1 MKQKNLITVVTDHQI
16 TADTIARAI
25 GANEKHEGYYL
36 GNGYAVTW
44 TNGQLVEA
52 TFSPQESFVLSTTME
67 SRLAYAHNFKFAMR
81 NYDELVGYKKSDEDN
96 RQIDTIKALWK
107 MSLTVVN
114 AMRPDITGDLDF
126 LSLYY
131 FIGCP
136 VDTRRAWLPV
146 LTKKAIV
153 HAVNHGPQ
161 NRKEYEKWLEES
173 IYNAIVQA
181 AEENAELK
189 GSPTVEEI
197 AESEAAVDAECAGIP
212 APAAGERREGNN
224 YIGMIT
230 DRCPLFNLPALMIQA
245 ACELGYDH
253 EKTILIA
260 YRLYAKKLI
269 SYPMVMQNTVPGGV
283 WKAML
288 RNMEMLRYNSR
299 WGRSVG
305 EGKTSKCHNFRNGES
320 VYNGFGIVTTGLHPT
335 DLSRDEEKLYNLI
348 VKRVID
354 AFAPDNYGKGRKSKS
369 GKKNHHRNNR
379 KNKGYKAKTVK
390 TA

>member
-16 TADTIARAI
+16 TADTIAKAI
-25 GANEKHEGYYL
+25 GANEKHDGYYL

-52 TFSPQESFVLSTTME
+52 TFSPEESFVLSTTME
-67 SRLAYAHNFKFAMR
+67 SRLAYAHNFKFSMR
-81 NYDELVGYKKSDEDN
+81 DYDHLVGYKKSAEDS
-96 RQIDTIKALWK
+96 RQLNTIKSLWK
-107 MSLTVVN
+107 MSMTVVN
-114 AMRPDITGDLDF
+114 AMHPDITGDLDF

-131 FIGCP
+131 FIASP

-161 NRKEYEKWLEES
+161 NRKEYENWLEES
-173 IYNAIVQA
+173 IYNAIVQC

-189 GSPTVEEI
+189 GSATVEEI
-197 AESEAAVDAECAGIP
+197 SVTEAAVDAECAGIST
-212 APAAGERREGNN
+212 PAAGERREGYN
-224 YIGMIT
+224 YIGLIT
-230 DRCPLFNLPALMIQA
+230 DRCPLFNLPALMVQA
-245 ACELGYDH
+245 ACELDYTH
-253 EKTILIA
+253 EKTILTA

-269 SYPMVMQNTVPGGV
+269 SYPMVMQNTIPGGV

-288 RNMEMLRYNSR
+288 RNMEMLRYNSK
-299 WGRSVG
+299 W
-305 EGKTSKCHNFRNGES
+305 GKTIEDGKPSKCHNFRNSES

-354 AFAPDNYGKGRKSKS
+354 AFAPGGTGNGRKPIG
-369 GKKNHHRNNR
+369 GKRDSRRKNR
-379 KNKGYKAKTVK
+379 KNKGNRAKTVK

>member
-16 TADTIARAI
+16 TADTIAKAI

-52 TFSPQESFVLSTTME
+52 TFSPQECFVLSTTME

-81 NYDELVGYKKSDEDN
+81 DYDHLVGYKKSAEDA
-96 RQIDTIKALWK
+96 RQIETIKTLWK
-107 MSLTVVN
+107 MSQTVVN

-131 FIGCP
+131 FIASP
-136 VDTRRAWLPV
+136 VETRRAWLPV
-146 LTKKAIV
+146 LKKKAIV

-189 GSPTVEEI
+189 GAPTVEEI
-197 AESEAAVDAECAGIP
+197 SVTEAAVDAECAGIS
-212 APAAGERREGNN
+212 APAAGERREGDN
-224 YIGMIT
+224 YIGLIT

-253 EKTILIA
+253 EKTILTA

-288 RNMEMLRYNSR
+288 RNMEMLRYNSK
-299 WGRSVG
+299 WGRSIP
-305 EGKTSKCHNFRNGES
+305 EGKPSKCHNFRNGET

-335 DLSRDEEKLYNLI
+335 DLNRDEEKLYNLI

-354 AFAPDNYGKGRKSKS
+354 AFAPDSYGCGRKSKG
-369 GKKNHHRNNR
+369 GKKKSRRYR
-379 KNKGYKAKTVK
+379 KEKKAKTVK

>member
-1 MKQKNLITVVTDHQI
+1 
-16 TADTIARAI
+16 
-25 GANEKHEGYYL
+25 
-36 GNGYAVTW
+36 
-44 TNGQLVEA
+44 
-52 TFSPQESFVLSTTME
+52 ME
-67 SRLAYAHNFKFAMR
+67 SRLAYAHNFKFTMR
-81 NYDELVGYKKSDEDN
+81 DYDELVGYKKSAQDK
-96 RQIDTIKALWK
+96 RQLDTIKALWK

-136 VDTRRAWLPV
+136 LDTRRAWLPV

-189 GSPTVEEI
+189 GSPAVEEI
-197 AESEAAVDAECAGIP
+197 SVADAAKDAECAGVP
-212 APAAGERREGNN
+212 APAPGEQREGDN
-224 YIGMIT
+224 YIGVIT

-245 ACELGYDH
+245 ACELDYSH
-253 EKTILIA
+253 EKTILTA

-288 RNMEMLRYNSR
+288 RNMEMLCYNTQQER
-299 WGRSVG
+299 L
-305 EGKTSKCHNFRNGES
+305 FPDES
-320 VYNGFGIVTTGLHPT
+320 
-335 DLSRDEEKLYNLI
+335 
-348 VKRVID
+348 
-354 AFAPDNYGKGRKSKS
+354 
-369 GKKNHHRNNR
+369 R
-379 KNKGYKAKTVK
+379 KNRGEYHDQSDHPSGGGGQRLQSAHREAGGQNSGHFCAHRDVHCPTRFPDLDDLRRRL
-390 TA
+390 

>member
-1 MKQKNLITVVTDHQI
+1 MKQKNIITVVTDHQI

-52 TFSPQESFVLSTTME
+52 TFSPKECFVLSTTME

-81 NYDELVGYKKSDEDN
+81 NYDELVGYKKSAEDI
-96 RQIDTIKALWK
+96 RQLDTIKALWK

-131 FIGCP
+131 FIGSP

-189 GSPTVEEI
+189 GSPAVEEI
-197 AESEAAVDAECAGIP
+197 SVADAAKDAECAGVP
-212 APAAGERREGNN
+212 APAPGEKREGDN
-224 YIGMIT
+224 YIGLIT

-245 ACELGYDH
+245 ACELDYTH
-253 EKTILIA
+253 EKTILTA

-269 SYPMVMQNTVPGGV
+269 SYPAVLQNTVPGGV
-283 WKAML
+283 WKVML

-305 EGKTSKCHNFRNGES
+305 EGKPSKCHNFRSVES

-354 AFAPDNYGKGRKSKS
+354 AFAPDSYGKGRKYKG
-369 GKKNHHRNNR
+369 GKKNNR
-379 KNKGYKAKTVK
+379 RYRKGKKAKTVK
-390 TA
+390 TV

>member
-16 TADTIARAI
+16 TADTIAKAI
-25 GANEKHEGYYL
+25 GANEKHDGYYL

-81 NYDELVGYKKSDEDN
+81 DYDELVGYKKSAEDT
-96 RQIDTIKALWK
+96 RQLETIKSLWK
-107 MSLTVVN
+107 RSATVVN
-114 AMRPDITGDLDF
+114 AMHPDITGDLDF

-131 FIGCP
+131 FIASP
-136 VDTRRAWLPV
+136 VETRRAWLPV
-146 LTKKAIV
+146 LKKKAIV

-173 IYNAIVQA
+173 IYNALVKA
-181 AEENAELK
+181 AEECAELK
-189 GSPTVEEI
+189 GAPTVEEI
-197 AESEAAVDAECAGIP
+197 AEAEAAVDAECAGVP
-212 APAAGERREGNN
+212 APAAGERREGDN
-224 YIGMIT
+224 YIGLIT

-253 EKTILIA
+253 EKTILTA

-288 RNMEMLRYNSR
+288 RNMEMLRYNSK
-299 WGRSVG
+299 WGRSIP
-305 EGKTSKCHNFRNGES
+305 EGKPSKCHNFCNGET

-354 AFAPDNYGKGRKSKS
+354 AFATDNYDKGHKPKG
-369 GKKNHHRNNR
+369 GKKKSRRYR
-379 KNKGYKAKTVK
+379 KEKKVKTVK

>member
-16 TADTIARAI
+16 TADTIAKAI

-81 NYDELVGYKKSDEDN
+81 DYDHLVGYKKSAEDA
-96 RQIDTIKALWK
+96 RQLDTIKALWK

-114 AMRPDITGDLDF
+114 AMHPDIAGDLDF

-146 LTKKAIV
+146 LKKKAIV

-173 IYNAIVQA
+173 IYNALVKA
-181 AEENAELK
+181 AEECAELK
-189 GSPTVEEI
+189 GAPTVEEI
-197 AESEAAVDAECAGIP
+197 AEAEAAVDAECAGVP
-212 APAAGERREGNN
+212 APAAGERREGDS
-224 YIGMIT
+224 YIGLIT

-253 EKTILIA
+253 EKTILTA

-299 WGRSVG
+299 WGRSIP
-305 EGKTSKCHNFRNGES
+305 EGKPSKCHNFRNGET

-354 AFAPDNYGKGRKSKS
+354 AFAPDSYGCGRKSKG
-369 GKKNHHRNNR
+369 GKKKSRRYR
-379 KNKGYKAKTVK
+379 KEKKAKTVK

>member
-16 TADTIARAI
+16 TADTIAKAI
-25 GANEKHEGYYL
+25 GANEKHDGYYL

-81 NYDELVGYKKSDEDN
+81 DYDELVGYKKSAEDT
-96 RQIDTIKALWK
+96 RQLETIKSLWK
-107 MSLTVVN
+107 RSATVVN
-114 AMRPDITGDLDF
+114 AMHPDITGDLDF

-131 FIGCP
+131 FIASP
-136 VDTRRAWLPV
+136 VETRRAWLPV
-146 LTKKAIV
+146 LKKKAIV

-173 IYNAIVQA
+173 IYNALVKA
-181 AEENAELK
+181 AEECAELK
-189 GSPTVEEI
+189 GAPTVEEI
-197 AESEAAVDAECAGIP
+197 AEAEAAVDAECAGVP
-212 APAAGERREGNN
+212 APAAGERREGDS
-224 YIGMIT
+224 YIGLIT

-253 EKTILIA
+253 EKTILTA

-269 SYPMVMQNTVPGGV
+269 SYPIVMQNTVPGGV

-305 EGKTSKCHNFRNGES
+305 EGKPSKCHNFRNGES

-354 AFAPDNYGKGRKSKS
+354 AFAPDSSGKGCKPKG
-369 GKKNHHRNNR
+369 GKKKSRRYRNGN
-379 KNKGYKAKTVK
+379 KAKTVK
-390 TA
+390 HA

>member
-16 TADTIARAI
+16 TADTIAKAI

-81 NYDELVGYKKSDEDN
+81 NYDELVGYKKSTEDN
-96 RQIDTIKALWK
+96 RQLGTIKALWE
-107 MSLTVVN
+107 MSATVVN

-126 LSLYY
+126 LNLYY

-146 LTKKAIV
+146 LTKKAII
-153 HAVNHGPQ
+153 HAVNHGPR

-173 IYNAIVQA
+173 IYNAIVQG
-181 AEENAELK
+181 AEENTELK
-189 GSPTVEEI
+189 GTATVEEI
-197 AESEAAVDAECAGIP
+197 SVADAAKDAECAGIP
-212 APAAGERREGNN
+212 APAPGEQCEGDN
-224 YIGMIT
+224 YIGLIT

-245 ACELGYDH
+245 ACELDYTH
-253 EKTILIA
+253 EKTILTA

-269 SYPMVMQNTVPGGV
+269 SYPGGLQNTIPGGV
-283 WKAML
+283 WRAML
-288 RNMEMLRYNSR
+288 RNIEILRYNSR

-305 EGKTSKCHNFRNGES
+305 EGKPSKCHNFRNGES

-354 AFAPDNYGKGRKSKS
+354 AFAPDTYGKRHKPKGSR
-369 GKKNHHRNNR
+369 KKNRRYH
-379 KNKGYKAKTVK
+379 KGNKTKTLK
-390 TA
+390 ST

>member
-1 MKQKNLITVVTDHQI
+1 MKQKNIITVVTDHQI

-52 TFSPQESFVLSTTME
+52 TFSPKECFVLSTTME

-81 NYDELVGYKKSDEDN
+81 NYDELVGYKKSAEDI
-96 RQIDTIKALWK
+96 RQLDTIKALWK

-131 FIGCP
+131 FIACP

-189 GSPTVEEI
+189 GSPAVEEI
-197 AESEAAVDAECAGIP
+197 SVADAAKDAECAGVP
-212 APAAGERREGNN
+212 APAPGEKREGDN
-224 YIGMIT
+224 YIGLIT

-245 ACELGYDH
+245 ACELDYTH
-253 EKTILIA
+253 EKTILTA

-269 SYPMVMQNTVPGGV
+269 SYPAVLQNTVPGGV
-283 WKAML
+283 WKVML

-305 EGKTSKCHNFRNGES
+305 EGKPSKCHNFRSVES

-354 AFAPDNYGKGRKSKS
+354 AFAPDSYGKGRKYKG
-369 GKKNHHRNNR
+369 GKKNNR
-379 KNKGYKAKTVK
+379 RYRKGKKAKTVK
-390 TA
+390 TV

>member
-16 TADTIARAI
+16 TADTIAKAI

-52 TFSPQESFVLSTTME
+52 TFSPNESFILSTTME

-81 NYDELVGYKKSDEDN
+81 DYDELVGYKKSAEDT
-96 RQIDTIKALWK
+96 RQLETIKALWK

-131 FIGCP
+131 FIASP
-136 VDTRRAWLPV
+136 VETRRAWLPV
-146 LTKKAIV
+146 LKKKAIV

-161 NRKEYEKWLEES
+161 NRKEYENWLEES

-189 GSPTVEEI
+189 GSPAVEEI
-197 AESEAAVDAECAGIP
+197 AEAEAAVDAECAGVP
-212 APAAGERREGNN
+212 APAAGERREGDN
-224 YIGMIT
+224 YIGLIT

-245 ACELGYDH
+245 ACELDYTH
-253 EKTILIA
+253 EKTILTA

-269 SYPMVMQNTVPGGV
+269 SYPMVMQNTIPGGV

-288 RNMEMLRYNSR
+288 RNIEMLRYNSK
-299 WGRSVG
+299 WGRSIP
-305 EGKTSKCHNFRNGES
+305 EGKPSKCHNFRNGES

-335 DLSRDEEKLYNLI
+335 DLSSDEEKLYNLI

-354 AFAPDNYGKGRKSKS
+354 AFASDSYGCGRKPKG
-369 GKKNHHRNNR
+369 GKKKSRRYR
-379 KNKGYKAKTVK
+379 KEKKVKTVK

>member
-81 NYDELVGYKKSDEDN
+81 NYDELVGYKKSAEDN
-96 RQIDTIKALWK
+96 IQLDTIKTLWK

-189 GSPTVEEI
+189 GSPAVEEI
-197 AESEAAVDAECAGIP
+197 SVSDAAKDAECAGIP
-212 APAAGERREGNN
+212 APAPGEQREGDN
-224 YIGMIT
+224 YIGVIT

-245 ACELGYDH
+245 ACELDYTH
-253 EKTILIA
+253 EKTILTA

-269 SYPMVMQNTVPGGV
+269 SYPAVLQNTVPGGV
-283 WKAML
+283 WKAMH
-288 RNMEMLRYNSR
+288 RNMEMLRYNSK

-305 EGKTSKCHNFRNGES
+305 EGNPTKYHNFRNGES

-354 AFAPDNYGKGRKSKS
+354 AFAPDTCGKGCKYKD
-369 GKKNHHRNNR
+369 GKKNNR
-379 KNKGYKAKTVK
+379 RYRKGKKAKTVK
-390 TA
+390 TV

>member
-16 TADTIARAI
+16 TADTIAKAI
-25 GANEKHEGYYL
+25 GANEKHDGYYL

-81 NYDELVGYKKSDEDN
+81 DYDELVGYKKSAEDT
-96 RQIDTIKALWK
+96 RQLETIKSLWK
-107 MSLTVVN
+107 KSATVVN
-114 AMRPDITGDLDF
+114 AMHPDITGDLDF

-131 FIGCP
+131 FIASP
-136 VDTRRAWLPV
+136 VETRRAWLPV
-146 LTKKAIV
+146 LKKKAIV

-173 IYNAIVQA
+173 IYNALVKA
-181 AEENAELK
+181 AEECAELK
-189 GSPTVEEI
+189 GAPTVEEI
-197 AESEAAVDAECAGIP
+197 AEAEAAVDAECAGVP
-212 APAAGERREGNN
+212 APAPGEQREGDN
-224 YIGMIT
+224 YIGVIT

-253 EKTILIA
+253 EKTILTA

-269 SYPMVMQNTVPGGV
+269 SYPMVMQNTIPGGV

-299 WGRSVG
+299 WGRSIP
-305 EGKTSKCHNFRNGES
+305 EGKPSKCHNFRNGET

-354 AFAPDNYGKGRKSKS
+354 AFAPDSYGCGRKSKG
-369 GKKNHHRNNR
+369 GKKKSRRYR
-379 KNKGYKAKTVK
+379 KEKKAKTVK

>member
-16 TADTIARAI
+16 TADTIAKAI
-25 GANEKHEGYYL
+25 GANEKHDGYYL

-52 TFSPQESFVLSTTME
+52 TFSPEESFVLSTTMD

-81 NYDELVGYKKSDEDN
+81 DYDELVGYKKSAEDT
-96 RQIDTIKALWK
+96 RQLETIKSLWK
-107 MSLTVVN
+107 MSQTVVN
-114 AMRPDITGDLDF
+114 AMHPDIAGDLDF

-131 FIGCP
+131 FISCP

-146 LTKKAIV
+146 LKKKAIV

-173 IYNAIVQA
+173 IYNAIIQA
-181 AEENAELK
+181 AEECAELK
-189 GSPTVEEI
+189 GAPTVEEI
-197 AESEAAVDAECAGIP
+197 SVTEAAVDAECAGIS
-212 APAAGERREGNN
+212 APTAGERREGDN
-224 YIGMIT
+224 YIGLIT

-245 ACELGYDH
+245 ACELDYTH
-253 EKTILIA
+253 EKTILTA

-269 SYPMVMQNTVPGGV
+269 SYPMVMQNTIPGGV

-299 WGRSVG
+299 WGRLIP
-305 EGKTSKCHNFRNGES
+305 EGKPSKCHNFRNGET

-354 AFAPDNYGKGRKSKS
+354 AFAPDSYGCGRKSKG
-369 GKKNHHRNNR
+369 GKKKSRRYR
-379 KNKGYKAKTVK
+379 KEKKAKTVK

>member
-81 NYDELVGYKKSDEDN
+81 NYDELVGYKKSAEDN
-96 RQIDTIKALWK
+96 RQLDTIKALWK

-131 FIGCP
+131 FIACP
-136 VDTRRAWLPV
+136 VDTHRAWLPV

-181 AEENAELK
+181 AEENVEPK
-189 GSPTVEEI
+189 GSPAVEEI
-197 AESEAAVDAECAGIP
+197 SASDAAKDAECAGIP
-212 APAAGERREGNN
+212 APA
-224 YIGMIT
+224 
-230 DRCPLFNLPALMIQA
+230 
-245 ACELGYDH
+245 
-253 EKTILIA
+253 
-260 YRLYAKKLI
+260 
-269 SYPMVMQNTVPGGV
+269 PG
-283 WKAML
+283 
-288 RNMEMLRYNSR
+288 
-299 WGRSVG
+299 
-305 EGKTSKCHNFRNGES
+305 
-320 VYNGFGIVTTGLHPT
+320 
-335 DLSRDEEKLYNLI
+335 
-348 VKRVID
+348 
-354 AFAPDNYGKGRKSKS
+354 
-369 GKKNHHRNNR
+369 
-379 KNKGYKAKTVK
+379 
-390 TA
+390 

>member
-16 TADTIARAI
+16 TADTIAKAI
-25 GANEKHEGYYL
+25 GANEKHDGYYL

-52 TFSPQESFVLSTTME
+52 TFSPEESFVLSTTMD

-81 NYDELVGYKKSDEDN
+81 NYDHLVGYKKSAEDT
-96 RQIDTIKALWK
+96 RQLEIIKALWK

-114 AMRPDITGDLDF
+114 AMRPDIAGDLDF

-131 FIGCP
+131 FIASP

-173 IYNAIVQA
+173 IYNAIVQC

-189 GSPTVEEI
+189 GSPAVEEI
-197 AESEAAVDAECAGIP
+197 SASDAAKDAECAGVP
-212 APAAGERREGNN
+212 APAPGEQREGDR
-224 YIGMIT
+224 YIGVIT

-245 ACELGYDH
+245 ACELDYTH
-253 EKTILIA
+253 EKTILTA

-269 SYPMVMQNTVPGGV
+269 SYPGVLQNTVPGGV

-305 EGKTSKCHNFRNGES
+305 EGKPSKCHNFRNGES

-354 AFAPDNYGKGRKSKS
+354 AFTPDSYGCGRKSKG
-369 GKKNHHRNNR
+369 GKKKSRRYR
-379 KNKGYKAKTVK
+379 KEKKAKTVK

>member
-44 TNGQLVEA
+44 TNGQLIEA

-81 NYDELVGYKKSDEDN
+81 NYDDLVGYKKSAEDI
-96 RQIDTIKALWK
+96 RQLDTIKALWK

-189 GSPTVEEI
+189 GSPAVEEI
-197 AESEAAVDAECAGIP
+197 SASDAAKDAECAGIHAP
-212 APAAGERREGNN
+212 APGEQREGDN
-224 YIGMIT
+224 YIGVIT

-245 ACELGYDH
+245 ACELDYTH
-253 EKTILIA
+253 EKTILTA

-269 SYPMVMQNTVPGGV
+269 SYPGVLQNTIPGGV

-305 EGKTSKCHNFRNGES
+305 EGKPSKCHNFRNGES

-354 AFAPDNYGKGRKSKS
+354 AFAPDNYGKGRKYKG
-369 GKKNHHRNNR
+369 GKKNNR
-379 KNKGYKAKTVK
+379 RYRKGKKAKTVK

>member
-44 TNGQLVEA
+44 TNGQLIEA
-52 TFSPQESFVLSTTME
+52 TFSPRESFVLSTSMD
-67 SRLAYAHNFKFAMR
+67 SRLAYAHNFKFTMR
-81 NYDELVGYKKSDEDN
+81 DYDVLVGYKKSAEDAV
-96 RQIDTIKALWK
+96 QFETIKALWN
-107 MSLTVVN
+107 MSRTVVN

-131 FIGCP
+131 FIAFP
-136 VDTRRAWLPV
+136 VEVRRAWLPV

-161 NRKEYEKWLEES
+161 NRKEYDKWLEES
-173 IYNAIVQA
+173 IYNVIVQA
-181 AEENAELK
+181 AEENADLK
-189 GSPTVEEI
+189 GSPVIEEI
-197 AESEAAVDAECAGIP
+197 SVSEAAKDAECAGVP
-212 APAAGERREGNN
+212 APAAGEYRHGNL
-224 YIGMIT
+224 YTGIIT
-230 DRCPLFNLPALMIQA
+230 DRIPLFNLPALFIQA
-245 ACELGYDH
+245 SCELGYTH
-253 EKTILIA
+253 EKTILTA
-260 YRLYAKKLI
+260 YRLYVKKLI
-269 SYPMVMQNTVPGGV
+269 SYPLVMQTTVPGGV

-288 RNMEMLRYNSR
+288 RNIDTLRYNSR
-299 WGRSVG
+299 WG
-305 EGKTSKCHNFRNGES
+305 KTIEAGRPSRCHNFRNGES

-335 DLSRDEEKLYNLI
+335 DLTRDEEKLYNLI

-354 AFAPDNYGKGRKSKS
+354 AFASDNHGKGQKPKGGRKNNRRYRK
-369 GKKNHHRNNR
+369 GKK
-379 KNKGYKAKTVK
+379 AKMVK

>member
-25 GANEKHEGYYL
+25 GANEKHDGYYL

-81 NYDELVGYKKSDEDN
+81 DYDELVGYKKSAEDT
-96 RQIDTIKALWK
+96 RQLETIKSLWK
-107 MSLTVVN
+107 RSATVVN
-114 AMRPDITGDLDF
+114 AMHPDITGDLDF

-131 FIGCP
+131 FIASP
-136 VDTRRAWLPV
+136 VETRRAWLPV
-146 LTKKAIV
+146 LKKKAIV

-173 IYNAIVQA
+173 IYNALVKA
-181 AEENAELK
+181 AEECAELK
-189 GSPTVEEI
+189 GAPTVEEI
-197 AESEAAVDAECAGIP
+197 AEAEAAVDAECAGVP
-212 APAAGERREGNN
+212 APAAGERREGDS
-224 YIGMIT
+224 YIGLIT

-245 ACELGYDH
+245 ACELDYTH
-253 EKTILIA
+253 EKTILTA

-299 WGRSVG
+299 WGRSIP
-305 EGKTSKCHNFRNGES
+305 EGKPSKCHNFRNGET

-354 AFAPDNYGKGRKSKS
+354 AFAPDSYGCGRKSKG
-369 GKKNHHRNNR
+369 GKKKSRRYR
-379 KNKGYKAKTVK
+379 KEKKAKTVK

>member
-25 GANEKHEGYYL
+25 GANEKHDGYYL

-52 TFSPQESFVLSTTME
+52 TFSPKESFVLSTTMD
-67 SRLAYAHNFKFAMR
+67 SRLVYAHNFKFAMR
-81 NYDELVGYKKSDEDN
+81 DYDHLVGYKKSVEDS
-96 RQIDTIKALWK
+96 RQLDTIKSLWK
-107 MSLTVVN
+107 MSATVVN
-114 AMRPDITGDLDF
+114 AMRPDLSGDLDF

-131 FIGCP
+131 FIASL
-136 VDTRRAWLPV
+136 VEVRRAWLPV

-173 IYNAIVQA
+173 IYNVIVQA
-181 AEENAELK
+181 AEENAEPK
-189 GSPTVEEI
+189 GAPAVEEI
-197 AESEAAVDAECAGIP
+197 SVAEASKDAECAGVP
-212 APAAGERREGNN
+212 APAPGEHLQGDN
-224 YIGMIT
+224 YIGVIT

-245 ACELGYDH
+245 ACELDYDH
-253 EKTILIA
+253 EKTILTA

-269 SYPMVMQNTVPGGV
+269 SYPCVLQNTVPGGV

-288 RNMEMLRYNSR
+288 RNMEILRYNSK
-299 WGRSVG
+299 WGSAIAA
-305 EGKTSKCHNFRNGES
+305 GKPSKCHNFRNGET

-354 AFAPDNYGKGRKSKS
+354 AFTPDCADRRRKSAG
-369 GKKNHHRNNR
+369 GKKNRRRNHKTEGR
-379 KNKGYKAKTVK
+379 KRKTVK
-390 TA
+390 SA

>member
-1 MKQKNLITVVTDHQI
+1 
-16 TADTIARAI
+16 
-25 GANEKHEGYYL
+25 
-36 GNGYAVTW
+36 
-44 TNGQLVEA
+44 
-52 TFSPQESFVLSTTME
+52 ME

-81 NYDELVGYKKSDEDN
+81 NYDELVGYKKSDEDI
-96 RQIDTIKALWK
+96 RQLDTIKTLWK

-146 LTKKAIV
+146 LTRKAIV

-173 IYNAIVQA
+173 IYNAIVQC
-181 AEENAELK
+181 AEENTELK
-189 GSPTVEEI
+189 GSPAVEEI
-197 AESEAAVDAECAGIP
+197 SASDAAKDTECAGVP
-212 APAAGERREGNN
+212 APAPGEQREGDR
-224 YIGMIT
+224 YIGVIT

-245 ACELGYDH
+245 ACELDYTH
-253 EKTILIA
+253 EKTILTA

-269 SYPMVMQNTVPGGV
+269 SYPAVLQNTIPGGV

-305 EGKTSKCHNFRNGES
+305 EGKPSKCHNFHNGES

-354 AFAPDNYGKGRKSKS
+354 AFAPDTYGKGRKYKG
-369 GKKNHHRNNR
+369 GKKNNR
-379 KNKGYKAKTVK
+379 RYRKGKKAKTVK

>member
-1 MKQKNLITVVTDHQI
+1 MKQKNIITVVTDHQI
-16 TADTIARAI
+16 TADTIAKAI

-52 TFSPQESFVLSTTME
+52 SFSPQESFVLSTTME

-81 NYDELVGYKKSDEDN
+81 NYDELVGYKKSAEDI
-96 RQIDTIKALWK
+96 RQLDTIKALWK

-173 IYNAIVQA
+173 IYNAIVQC

-189 GSPTVEEI
+189 GSPAVEEI
-197 AESEAAVDAECAGIP
+197 SVADAAKDAECAGVP
-212 APAAGERREGNN
+212 APAPGEQREGDN
-224 YIGMIT
+224 YIGVIT

-245 ACELGYDH
+245 ACELDYTH
-253 EKTILIA
+253 EKTILTA

-269 SYPMVMQNTVPGGV
+269 SYPGVLQNTVPGGV

-299 WGRSVG
+299 WGRSLP
-305 EGKTSKCHNFRNGES
+305 EGKPSKCHNFRNGES

-354 AFAPDNYGKGRKSKS
+354 AFAPDSYGKERKDKG
-369 GKKNHHRNNR
+369 GKKNNR
-379 KNKGYKAKTVK
+379 HYRKGKKAKTVK

>member
-16 TADTIARAI
+16 TADTIAKAI
-25 GANEKHEGYYL
+25 GANENHDGYYL

-44 TNGQLVEA
+44 SNGQLVEA

-81 NYDELVGYKKSDEDN
+81 DYDELVGYKKSAEDT
-96 RQIDTIKALWK
+96 RQLETIKSLWK
-107 MSLTVVN
+107 RSATVVN
-114 AMRPDITGDLDF
+114 AMHPDITGDLDF

-131 FIGCP
+131 FIASP
-136 VDTRRAWLPV
+136 VETRRAWLPV
-146 LTKKAIV
+146 LKKKAIV

-173 IYNAIVQA
+173 IYNALVKA
-181 AEENAELK
+181 AEECAELK
-189 GSPTVEEI
+189 GAPTVEEI
-197 AESEAAVDAECAGIP
+197 AEAEAAVDAECAGVP
-212 APAAGERREGNN
+212 APAAGERREGDN
-224 YIGMIT
+224 YIGVIT
-230 DRCPLFNLPALMIQA
+230 DRCPLFNLPTLMIQA
-245 ACELGYDH
+245 ACELDYSH
-253 EKTILIA
+253 EKTILTA

-299 WGRSVG
+299 WGRSVC
-305 EGKTSKCHNFRNGES
+305 EGKPSKCHNFRNGES

-335 DLSRDEEKLYNLI
+335 DLSLDEEKLYNLI

-354 AFAPDNYGKGRKSKS
+354 AFAPDSYSNGRKSKG
-369 GKKNHHRNNR
+369 GKKNNR
-379 KNKGYKAKTVK
+379 HYRKGKKAKTVK